1 MKNLSLIIILLVGLL
16 YGLQLIECNMSYHKQ
31 LDIQLEKRDI
41 INKKKTNL
49 SDILKNKQTI
59 GHEKTKKRIHDL
71 ILLKKPNGQFSFL

>member
-41 INKKKTNL
+41 INKKKTSKTSRMKENSKQIYQIFSKINRL
-49 SDILKNKQTI
+49 S
-59 GHEKTKKRIHDL
+59 GMR
-71 ILLKKPNGQFSFL
+71 KPRKEYMT